1 MHTEVI
7 KRMKHWLFTAM
18 FVLAMVTTVRKTVLS
33 TTNAWTVSL
42 PLSTSTMY
50 RSSNVRGS
58 SIRCQKKRSHQCQPQ
73 LLFSIYT
80 TSLSAAN
87 GRVSNAVQDED
98 LLSKSKTD
106 ATKNAVTEKLNTNP
120 PKGTRD
126 FYPEDMRL
134 RTWLFDSWRNV
145 ARTYGFSEYD
155 APVLESEALYVRKA
169 GEEVTEQLYNFI
181 DKGNRTVALRP
192 EMTPSLARMVLAKG
206 GGLPLPLKWFS
217 IPQCWR
223 YERMTRGRR
232 REHYQ
237 WNMDIWGV
245 SGEEAEAELI
255 SAMVY
260 FFSSVGLTSS
270 DVGIKVNSRLVIG
283 EILTE
288 LGIPPEKFAAT
299 CVLIDKLEKVPLD
312 SIQGDLE
319 ELGLDRSVVEKL
331 LDVLT
336 RKSIDELKATL
347 GDESAAVQQ
356 LTNFMALCKAYEIED
371 WIVFDASVVRGLA
384 YYTGIV
390 FEAFDRKGEL
400 RAIAGGGRYDK
411 LLEVFGGDPTPAAGF
426 GFGDAVIVELLKERN
441 VLPSFAT
448 SDTDTVIFAMSKD
461 FYPAAIQASTILR
474 KAGQAVDVVLEDKKS
489 KWVFKHADRIGAKF
503 CAIIGADEYANGAVA
518 IKNLREGTQETV
530 IYSALAEWAKK
541 Q

>member
-1 MHTEVI
+1 
-7 KRMKHWLFTAM
+7 
-18 FVLAMVTTVRKTVLS
+18 
-33 TTNAWTVSL
+33 
-42 PLSTSTMY
+42 MY

-530 IYSALAEWAKK
+530 SYTALAEWAKK